1 MTLIFVLALLA
12 LLSAASYHRASWNT
26 ALGIAAVTM
35 LVGTFAGAFG
45 IISWLIFLA
54 IVIPLSVTNLR
65 QQYIVAPAFKAFKKV
80 TPTMSETEKS
90 AIDAGTTWWEADLF
104 CGNPNWDKLHQ
115 FPKPRLSVEE
125 QAFLDGPVEEVCAM
139 LNDWEAT
146 HELTDLP
153 QDVWQYL
160 KDNKFF
166 AMIIKSNTVVLSFQL
181 TRNLVYYKS
190 LLVNQL
196 YYRLS
201 WAYLTR

>member
-1 MTLIFVLALLA
+1 MTLIFVLALLV

-125 QAFLDGPVEEVCAM
+125 QDDNNNIVSTNYSDYRDVNGIKFPFNTEIPSQKLE
-139 LNDWEAT
+139 LNII
-146 HELTDLP
+146 LG
-153 QDVWQYL
+153 
-160 KDNKFF
+160 FF
-166 AMIIKSNTVVLSFQL
+166 
-181 TRNLVYYKS
+181 
-190 LLVNQL
+190 
-196 YYRLS
+196 
-201 WAYLTR
+201 